1 MSVSGRSVSAAGAN
15 PVLVEVVR
23 GDLVES
29 MHRGRVAVVGPHHQV
44 RGIGAFDALIYPRSA
59 SKPLQAVAMLRAGL
73 DLSGAQLALAAAS
86 HSGEDFH
93 LEGVQAILAGCSLG
107 VDRLQNTPGYPLD
120 DAARDAWIRAG
131 HGPAPITMNCSGK
144 HAAMLRTCLRNGWS
158 TTNYLDPDHPLQ
170 QAIHDTIA
178 ELTGEPPQHAT
189 IDGCGAPL
197 WALTPIG
204 LARAY
209 ARLAAAESGPL
220 AEVAGAYRD
229 HPEWVSGTHREEY
242 ALHRG
247 VPGII
252 CKIGAEAV
260 YAVGLPDGR
269 GVVVKID
276 DGNERAC
283 SVVMSAV
290 LRRLGVTG
298 AVLTDQAT
306 APVLGH
312 GRPVGEIRVA
322 AGAMD
327 ELALPA

>member
-1 MSVSGRSVSAAGAN
+1 MSAAGAN

-29 MHRGRVAVVGPHHQV
+29 VHRGRVAVVGPHDAV
-44 RGIGAFDALIYPRSA
+44 AGIGAIEELIYPRSA
-59 SKPLQAVAMLRAGL
+59 SKPMQAVAMLRSGL
-73 DLSGAQLALAAAS
+73 DLTGELLALAAAS

-93 LEGVQAILAGCSLG
+93 LEGVQTILAGCSLG

-144 HAAMLRTCLRNGWS
+144 HAAMLRTCIRNKWS
-158 TTNYLDPDHPLQ
+158 TTNYLDPEHPLQ

-178 ELTGEPPQHAT
+178 DLTGEPPQAGT
-189 IDGCGAPL
+189 VDGCGAPL
-197 WALTPIG
+197 WALTPIA

-209 ARLAAAESGPL
+209 ARIAVAADGPAAA
-220 AEVAGAYRD
+220 VARAYRQF
-229 HPEWVSGTHREEY
+229 PQWVSGTRRAEY

-269 GVVVKID
+269 GIVVKID
-276 DGNERAC
+276 DGSERAC

-290 LRRLGVTG
+290 LRRLGIR
-298 AVLTDQAT
+298 ADVLAAQASE
-306 APVLGH
+306 PVLGH
-312 GRPVGEIRVA
+312 GRPVGEVRLA
-322 AGAMD
+322 AGAVD
-327 ELALPA
+327 GLTAYS